1 MRMTALPMWLAVR
14 RAPELPQP
22 VFQIGYRFTCGQTQY
37 EYLRL
42 SDSQMTIETRSR
54 SLGD

>member
-1 MRMTALPMWLAVR
+1 MRMAALPMWLAVR

-22 VFQIGYRFTCGQTQY
+22 VFQIGHRFNCGKTPH